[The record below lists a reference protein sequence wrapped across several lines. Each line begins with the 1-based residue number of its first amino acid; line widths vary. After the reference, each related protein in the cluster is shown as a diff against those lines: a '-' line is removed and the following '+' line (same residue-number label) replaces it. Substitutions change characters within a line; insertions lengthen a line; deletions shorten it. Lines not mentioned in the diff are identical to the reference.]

1 MFRKWKYQIKFAFR
15 YHWIVIVIALFAVC
29 IFSFDPGM
37 RSFWDGKMGPIIGL
51 STLFV
56 AISVWWGEVRE
67 DWRERLPKR
76 MTVRFMYKNK
86 EVMCCEKA
94 HLFSEADMRQLGQQ
108 IGAQMTGARLAFA
121 APDIRLE
128 KSFEIVED
136 EKVGGF
142 IVHHEIVF
150 YLTELPD
157 NDRLTMDKCQ
167 MWTEPFLDGE
177 GRKTYEFK
185 DR

>member
-15 YHWIVIVIALFAVC
+15 YHWIVIVITLFAVC

-67 DWRERLPKR
+67 DWREGLPKR
-76 MTVRFMYKNK
+76 MTVRFKYKDK
-86 EVMCCEKA
+86 EVMRCEKA
-94 HLFSEADMRQLGQQ
+94 HLSSKADMRPLGQQ
-108 IGAQMTGARLAFA
+108 IGAQMTGVMLAFT

-128 KSFEIVED
+128 KSFEIIED
-136 EKVGGF
+136 DEVHGF

-150 YLTELPD
+150 YLTDLPD
-157 NDRLTMDKCQ
+157 NDSLRENDCLI
-167 MWTEPFLDGE
+167 WTEPFLDATGK
-177 GRKTYEFK
+177 RTCRFK
-185 DR
+185 G